1 MNYLSEYG
9 IKRYYMIERGER
21 GWFKLHVDVY
31 PEDRTV
37 FWNVASRDGF
47 ERDNYVDS
55 YYMTDDGSVV
65 IHIGDLQ
72 AYKDA
77 VRCGFK
83 TLTEVVAEQGGDIEE
98 LLTARAAEL
107 QMADELDLMFDTDP
121 HEVNGSGTEQPSDP
135 AEDQAEETDPASDAD
150 PTDDNGEDDTEDTDG
165 PIA

>member
-1 MNYLSEYG
+1 MLFLPIRDSIYRDARFEASESGECPIGTRVLAWVNYLSEYG

-37 FWNVASRDGF
+37 FWNIASRDGF

-77 VRCGFK
+77 GY
-83 TLTEVVAEQGGDIEE
+83 TEV
-98 LLTARAAEL
+98 TKS
-107 QMADELDLMFDTDP
+107 
-121 HEVNGSGTEQPSDP
+121 EV
-135 AEDQAEETDPASDAD
+135 
-150 PTDDNGEDDTEDTDG
+150 
-165 PIA
+165 